1 MYECPGE
8 PEVYQAHTGKSLSK
22 KCFKE
27 DLKNRVLGTIRE
39 FDLFRE
45 NDVLV
50 MGLSGGKDSYVML
63 DILSQIHDTDKL
75 IGVSIIEGI
84 PGYNKPSDIRYMKKL
99 ARERGVDV
107 IVTSIRE
114 YTGLTL
120 YEIVK
125 KAWKRGLNV
134 SPCTF
139 CGIMRRRIINFYG
152 RMLGAD
158 KTVTA
163 HNLDDIAQTM
173 IANILRGDIVG
184 LIRQNPSF
192 RYRNPKFVHK
202 VKPLRYVYEYEAA
215 LYAAIDRFKFQD
227 TECMFINYAPTFRAK
242 IRSVLYRLERDN
254 PGVALNIVR
263 SIDKITT
270 RLINSGYTK
279 PISLPMCKKCGEPTN
294 ENRSTCKL
302 CELLDKAGITMP
314 LYQVNFKDYMKLKSL
329 EYSVNSDDTGQSEKA
344 YPSKARGN
352 MEGLERWER
361 IQ

>member
-1 MYECPGE
+1 MDSGEECPGE

-27 DLKNRVLGTIRE
+27 DVKNRVLRTIRE
-39 FDLFRE
+39 FNLFHE
-45 NDVLV
+45 SDVLL

-63 DILSQIHDTDKL
+63 DILSQIHDPGRL

-84 PGYNKPSDIRYMKKL
+84 PGYNKPSDIRYMKEL

-114 YTGLTL
+114 YTGLSL

-125 KAWKRGLNV
+125 KAWRNGLNV
-134 SPCTF
+134 SPCTY
-139 CGIMRRRIINFYG
+139 CGILRRRIINFYG
-152 RMLGAD
+152 RMFGAD

-173 IANILRGDIVG
+173 IANILRGDIIG

-215 LYAAIDRFKFQD
+215 LYAAIDGFRFQD

-242 IRSVLYRLERDN
+242 IRSVLYRLEKDN

-263 SIDKITT
+263 SIDQITS
-270 RLINSGYTK
+270 RLINEGYVK
-279 PISLPMCKKCGEPTN
+279 PVSLPMCGRCGEPTN
-294 ENRSTCKL
+294 EGRQLCKL
-302 CELLDKAGITMP
+302 CELLEKAGITMP

-329 EYSVNSDDTGQSEKA
+329 EYPGDHG
-344 YPSKARGN
+344 
-352 MEGLERWER
+352 
-361 IQ
+361 

>member
-1 MYECPGE
+1 MDSGDKCPGE

-27 DLKNRVLGTIRE
+27 DVKNRVLRTIRE
-39 FDLFRE
+39 FNLFHE
-45 NDVLV
+45 SDVLL

-63 DILSQIHDTDKL
+63 DILSQIHDPGRL

-84 PGYNKPSDIRYMKKL
+84 PGYNKPSDIRYMKEL

-114 YTGLTL
+114 YTGLSL

-125 KAWKRGLNV
+125 KAWRNGLNV
-134 SPCTF
+134 SPCTY
-139 CGIMRRRIINFYG
+139 CGILRRRIINFYG
-152 RMLGAD
+152 RMFGAD

-173 IANILRGDIVG
+173 IANILRGDTIG

-202 VKPLRYVYEYEAA
+202 VKPLRYIYEYEAA
-215 LYAAIDRFKFQD
+215 LYAAIDGFRFQD

-242 IRSVLYRLERDN
+242 IRSVLYRLEKDN

-263 SIDKITT
+263 SIDQITS
-270 RLINSGYTK
+270 RLINEGYVK
-279 PISLPMCKKCGEPTN
+279 PVSLPMCGRCGEPTN
-294 ENRSTCKL
+294 EGRQLCKL
-302 CELLDKAGITMP
+302 CELMEKAGIIMP

-329 EYSVNSDDTGQSEKA
+329 EYPG
-344 YPSKARGN
+344 GH
-352 MEGLERWER
+352 G
-361 IQ
+361 

>member
-1 MYECPGE
+1 VWKAEISMGSTDECPGE
-8 PEVYQAHTGKSLSK
+8 PEVYQAHTGRGLSK

-27 DLKNRVLGTIRE
+27 DVKNRVLRTVRE
-39 FDLFRE
+39 FNLFGK
-45 NDVLV
+45 NDVLL
-50 MGLSGGKDSYVML
+50 MGLSGGKDSYVLL
-63 DILSQIHDTDKL
+63 DILSQIHDPDKL

-84 PGYNKPSDIRYMKKL
+84 PGYNKPSDIQYMKEL
-99 ARERGVDV
+99 ARKRGVDV

-114 YTGLTL
+114 YTGLSL

-125 KAWKRGLNV
+125 KSWKSGLNV

-139 CGIMRRRIINFYG
+139 CGILRRRIINFYG

-173 IANILRGDIVG
+173 IANILRGDIIG
-184 LIRQNPSF
+184 LIRQNPAF
-192 RYRNPKFVHK
+192 KYRNLKFVHK

-215 LYAAIDRFKFQD
+215 LYAAIDGFKFQD
-227 TECMFINYAPTFRAK
+227 TECMFISYAPTFRAK
-242 IRSVLYRLERDN
+242 IRSVLYKLEKSN

-270 RLINSGYTK
+270 RLIEDEYIK
-279 PISLPMCKKCGEPTN
+279 PVSLPTCGKCGEPTN
-294 ENRSTCKL
+294 EGRAICKL
-302 CELLDKAGITMP
+302 CELMDESGITMP

-329 EYSVNSDDTGQSEKA
+329 DTG
-344 YPSKARGN
+344 GT
-352 MEGLERWER
+352 L
-361 IQ
+361 